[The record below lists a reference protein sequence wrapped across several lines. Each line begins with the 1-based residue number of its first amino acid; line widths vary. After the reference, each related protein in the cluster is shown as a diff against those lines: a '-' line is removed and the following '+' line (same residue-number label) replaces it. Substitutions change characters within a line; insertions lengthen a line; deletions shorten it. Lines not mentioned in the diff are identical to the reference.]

1 MRIGVLSAVPEVCAA
16 ISPSSPDYVT
26 YGCGPSPVGT
36 VSIPGYIG
44 PAPVA
49 PVGQSPGPTGTT
61 YGVNAAGDSVICPP
75 GYPFDETIKDC
86 KGYVGSPADV
96 AASQL
101 QASIDICQSGGGT
114 WDMGNGVC
122 VPVPV
127 IDATQLIP
135 GVPNWALYTVGG
147 FLGYMLLMNTMGGRR

>member
-1 MRIGVLSAVPEVCAA
+1 
-16 ISPSSPDYVT
+16 
-26 YGCGPSPVGT
+26 
-36 VSIPGYIG
+36 
-44 PAPVA
+44 
-49 PVGQSPGPTGTT
+49 
-61 YGVNAAGDSVICPP
+61 VNAAGDSVICPP